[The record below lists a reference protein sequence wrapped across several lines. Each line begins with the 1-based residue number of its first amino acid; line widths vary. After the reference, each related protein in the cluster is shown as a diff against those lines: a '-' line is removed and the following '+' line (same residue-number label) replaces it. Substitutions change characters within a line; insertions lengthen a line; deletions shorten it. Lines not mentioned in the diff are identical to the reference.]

1 MGNPLAFRAMN
12 TDFLIAGMPAGAA
25 EEVKTMVELAET
37 RFSRFSPTSEISR
50 LNQTALAWTAVTSLT
65 YDLLVDAAEAYH
77 ATGGLFNPFL
87 AEAMRTI
94 GYDQS
99 FEALTP
105 AKAAQRLN
113 EKQIIVTTDAPCEA
127 HQATIREAPLPEP
140 LEFDFAMQSIKL
152 AAGAAI
158 DVGGIAKGWI
168 AQRAANRL
176 IASGIKQGLID
187 AGGDVVLW
195 GGEPTQGSWGVGVGH
210 PLLADDHDIADLWLT
225 GLTAIAT
232 SSIVKRRWQRSG
244 EIPAHHILDPRTGSP
259 SCSDLLQATV
269 IGRDLAVAEQYTKG
283 LIILGSAAG
292 IRWLAERRPDLA
304 YILVRNDGAIFHS
317 DNLNAYTKDWRV
329 DAHVELACDNP

>member
-1 MGNPLAFRAMN
+1 METSLAFRAMN
-12 TDFLIAGMPAGAA
+12 TDFLVAGVPARAA
-25 EEVKTMVELAET
+25 EEVKALVDLAET

-50 LNQTALAWTAVTSLT
+50 LNQTAPAWTAVTSLT

-87 AEAMRTI
+87 AETMQTI

-105 AKAAQRLN
+105 VKDRSGINTCIAQ
-113 EKQIIVTTDAPCEA
+113 KQDLFASPL
-127 HQATIREAPLPEP
+127 PLPEQ
-140 LEFDFAMQSIKL
+140 LEFDFATQSIKV
-152 AAGAAI
+152 ATGATI
-158 DVGGIAKGWI
+158 DLGGIAKGWI

-195 GGEPTQGSWGVGVGH
+195 GSEPMQGSWGVGVGH
-210 PLLADDHDIADLWLT
+210 PLAEDQDIADLWLE

-244 EIPAHHILDPRTGSP
+244 ELSAHHILDPRTGSP
-259 SCSDLLQATV
+259 ACSDLLQATV
-269 IGRDLAVAEQYTKG
+269 IGRDLVVAEQYTKL

-292 IRWLAERRPDLA
+292 SRWIADRCPDLA
-304 YILVRNDGAIFHS
+304 YILVRSDGAIINS
-317 DNLNAYTKDWRV
+317 DNLNRYTKDWRV
-329 DAHVELACDNP
+329 DTHVELACDTP

>member
-1 MGNPLAFRAMN
+1 MDTPLAFRAMN
-12 TDFLIAGMPAGAA
+12 TDFLVAGVPAGAA
-25 EEVKTMVELAET
+25 EEVKALVALAET
-37 RFSRFSPTSEISR
+37 TFSRFSPTSEISR
-50 LNQTALAWTAVTSLT
+50 LNQTAPAWTAVTSLT

-87 AEAMRTI
+87 AETMRTI

-105 AKAAQRLN
+105 VKNRSGINTCIAQ
-113 EKQIIVTTDAPCEA
+113 KQDLFASPL
-127 HQATIREAPLPEP
+127 PLPEH
-140 LEFDFAMQSIKL
+140 LEFDFATQSIKV
-152 AAGAAI
+152 ATGATI
-158 DVGGIAKGWI
+158 DLGGIAKGWI

-195 GGEPTQGSWGVGVGH
+195 GSEPMQGSWGVGVGH
-210 PLLADDHDIADLWLT
+210 PLAEDQDIADLWLE

-244 EIPAHHILDPRTGSP
+244 ELSAHHILDPRTGSP
-259 SCSDLLQATV
+259 ACSDLLQATV
-269 IGRDLAVAEQYTKG
+269 IGRDLVVAEQYTKL

-292 IRWLAERRPDLA
+292 SRWIADRCPDLA
-304 YILVRNDGAIFHS
+304 YILVRSDGAIINS
-317 DNLNAYTKDWRV
+317 DNLNRYTKDWRV
-329 DAHVELACDNP
+329 DTHVELACDTP